1 MPYFHEPLLAT
12 AFIELRFQ
20 REKSIGKTLLHF
32 FTRNFMPQNMLDI
45 VEIPV
50 KTLDGYGASVYIHCR
65 SVRCLT
71 AASAGCS
78 LSTRKSPIDGRPR
91 LGYPFDMRLWLPIL
105 VCTML
110 GAQTRTGPPVFEPND
125 TEGLV
130 TSPNPAIRQAWKRKV
145 FWKATANPPQG
156 YGKAVPVPTPVERE
170 QMTARLNT
178 LSALLKAT
186 PTGSTGEGF
195 WMNESRTLGGIDT
208 SALPPK
214 LPAARFPHQFS
225 MGLFPF
231 YHSDVLQNGQ
241 WRLSVNDETE
251 SVYFEFNR
259 LPGRLRQP
267 IVAQEDR
274 GANASPLE
282 FYLRPRLTAKWQGL
296 PIYDQEVLI
305 VARAGR
311 DPWSPVT
318 VGRVLTAA
326 LKLFEQDRKTAEDC
340 LAGLKRTND
349 ETQSPEYEKK
359 MRETFEKTNGA
370 LRTSRPSN
378 YSTRLAS
385 MERELAYN
393 RQRASDQ
400 ANP

>member
-1 MPYFHEPLLAT
+1 
-12 AFIELRFQ
+12 
-20 REKSIGKTLLHF
+20 
-32 FTRNFMPQNMLDI
+32 
-45 VEIPV
+45 
-50 KTLDGYGASVYIHCR
+50 
-65 SVRCLT
+65 
-71 AASAGCS
+71 
-78 LSTRKSPIDGRPR
+78 
-91 LGYPFDMRLWLPIL
+91 
-105 VCTML
+105 ML

-305 VARAGR
+305 VARPGR